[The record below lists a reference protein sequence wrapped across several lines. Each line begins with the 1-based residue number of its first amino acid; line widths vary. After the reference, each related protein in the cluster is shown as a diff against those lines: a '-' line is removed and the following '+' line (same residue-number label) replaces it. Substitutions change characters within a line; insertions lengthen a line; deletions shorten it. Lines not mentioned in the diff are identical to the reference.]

1 MTKGGAAT
9 AQAAAN
15 NNTFTKRL
23 EQLSNAWT
31 NIFTSS
37 KQATGV
43 LGIFKDA
50 IVFLTDNLGT
60 VVSVVGGVVAA
71 FLALKTG
78 VAAVSIVTKLAEVAN
93 WGWNKALL
101 ANSASMALL
110 GIPILAVVA
119 GIALLIS
126 GIVAFKNNWDNIAN
140 ADGFIETFKAVG
152 STIFDMVLMPLQKI
166 LEIIDSITGTN
177 MAQSIENIRS
187 SIGIAGAKNEEDKAA
202 KDAEDKAFDEA
213 ISSTI
218 AAANARDA
226 LNSLPLAAGASKTSD
241 PLGSSPLA
249 ASAAAAG
256 GASGELSGGGTKITS
271 AAPKT
276 FNLTIENLV
285 KEINNNNQTIEENMN
300 EAANVIKSA
309 LLGALNDV
317 QTELN

>member
-1 MTKGGAAT
+1 MQTGNVMALHSSVIAM
-9 AQAAAN
+9 
-15 NNTFTKRL
+15 
-23 EQLSNAWT
+23 NA
-31 NIFTSS
+31 
-37 KQATGV
+37 
-43 LGIFKDA
+43 FKIA
-50 IVFLTDNLGT
+50 
-60 VVSVVGGVVAA
+60 
-71 FLALKTG
+71 
-78 VAAVSIVTKLAEVAN
+78 TKLAAVTQ
-93 WGWNKALL
+93 WVWNTAL
-101 ANSASMALL
+101 AAGAASMAVL

-119 GIALLIS
+119 GIALLIA

-140 ADGFIETFKAVG
+140 ADGFIDTFLAVG
-152 STIFDMVLMPLQKI
+152 SAISDMVLMPLQKI

-187 SIGIAGAKNEEDKAA
+187 SIGIAGAKNEEDKAFDEAISSTIAAANA

-218 AAANARDA
+218 AAANARDL
-226 LNSLPLAAGASKTSD
+226 LNSLPLADGASKD

-249 ASAAAAG
+249 AAAAAAG